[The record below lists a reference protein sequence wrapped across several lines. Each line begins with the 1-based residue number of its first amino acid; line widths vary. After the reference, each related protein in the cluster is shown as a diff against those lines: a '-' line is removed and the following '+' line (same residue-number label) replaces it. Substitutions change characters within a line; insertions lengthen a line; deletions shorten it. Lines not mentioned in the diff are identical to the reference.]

1 MKKEISKTAL
11 QAFLGGFL
19 GAFFFLCVEHD
30 LTWHNF
36 FVAFIGACIVAI
48 IFGVVRAFALK
59 SEK

>member
-1 MKKEISKTAL
+1 MKKEIIQTAL

-19 GAFFFLCVEHD
+19 AAFFFLSVEHD
-30 LTWHNF
+30 LTWHNI

-48 IFGVVRAFALK
+48 IFGVVRAFVLK